1 MEGLY
6 IYNGKA
12 PCYGCEN
19 RKPKCHDACPN
30 YLEWKRE
37 GEKKKEAAYF
47 YYRAEAE
54 AENYQI
60 KELIKGKMIKHNK
73 TRK

>member
-1 MEGLY
+1 MLWVREQ
-6 IYNGKA
+6 KA
-12 PCYGCEN
+12 KVP
-19 RKPKCHDACPN
+19 R
-30 YLEWKRE
+30 YLPEVHRVE
-37 GEKKKEAAYF
+37 ERRRKKKEAAYF